1 MIDLLNQKYQ
11 NKQTESIKIITF
23 VLSTQFHLVSSNG
36 DVKDTQEGQLNLV
49 NAFILGKNGTATH
62 P

>member
-1 MIDLLNQKYQ
+1 M
-11 NKQTESIKIITF
+11 
-23 VLSTQFHLVSSNG
+23 QFYLVSANG